1 MAQTDALDLAL
12 EIAFHGMEPTPHLEH
27 QLRRQAKKLER
38 FTDYITSV
46 RAVIEAQHKSPHKA
60 QLTVKLEIHVPGKT
74 IVAERAG
81 RPHDAVDR
89 ADAYGVIRE
98 AVDVAIR
105 QLDGYIS
112 KHFHPEKPSASE
124 RRRATITYLDRER
137 AVGQLETAGGETYD
151 FDADSLPGGVFEA
164 LEVGVAV
171 TFEPVDVSVT
181 EATRVR
187 TAEAGA

>member
-1 MAQTDALDLAL
+1 MAQTDTVDLPL
-12 EIAFHGMEPTPHLEH
+12 EIAFHGMDSTPHLEH
-27 QLRRQAKKLER
+27 QLRRQVKKLER
-38 FTDYITSV
+38 FADYVTSV
-46 RAVIEAQHKSPHKA
+46 RAVVEAQHKSADKA
-60 QLTVKLEIHVPGKT
+60 QFQIKLEIRVPGKT
-74 IVAERAG
+74 VVAERAG

-112 KHFHPEKPSASE
+112 KHFHPEKPTASE

-137 AVGQLETAGGETYD
+137 GVGQLETSGGETYD
-151 FDADSLPGGVFEA
+151 FDADSLPGGVFES
-164 LEVGVAV
+164 LEMGAAV

-187 TAEAGA
+187 ADEKGA